1 MFILVGKKSIKENLL
16 IKRIETIRNELLRA
30 KTITQLI
37 DEKKQSGVVDEV
49 MLETLKNEALKKLIN
64 ARQALKELGE
74 ELINED

>member
-1 MFILVGKKSIKENLL
+1 VFILVGKKSIKENLL

>member
-1 MFILVGKKSIKENLL
+1 MVGKKSIKENLL